1 MSMTIQEW
9 QRIAHQLCD
18 GVDGL
23 DLEGEEAAVNHIKR
37 MRQHIDNVPTLKD
50 EVLWLVNNWLS
61 KAKRPDPPVKGTLT
75 VNRPPPFNTLK
86 FTDEQAAVLC
96 VVIGRLFDGTLTLN
110 PKTGA
115 MFPVTGDPQRP
126 DHAVALSADAI
137 AQPQRGQS

>member
-9 QRIAHQLCD
+9 QRIARHLCNEVGN
-18 GVDGL
+18 GVSSAGL
-23 DLEGEEAAVNHIKR
+23 PTHSVNLLR
-37 MRQHIDNVPTLKD
+37 EHIDAVPTLKD

-61 KAKRPDPPVKGTLT
+61 KAQRPDPPVKGTLT
-75 VNRPPPFNTLK
+75 VHRPPPLNTLK

-110 PKTGA
+110 PTTGA
-115 MFPVTGDPQRP
+115 MFPVTGNHQRA
-126 DHAVALSADAI
+126 DRGCELSADAI